1 MSQLTRREEGA
12 AALELLLTDTSL
24 TPNKPT
30 QAPVAA
36 TIATA
41 MLPPPPSTSNSACR
55 CNQDYLQ
62 NQDTPSLLEL
72 SQTELTKEQ
81 NVYIG
86 EKRRR
91 RSDTRGALKIWGDSE
106 CSD

>member
-24 TPNKPT
+24 APNKPT

-36 TIATA
+36 TIAAA
-41 MLPPPPSTSNSACR
+41 MLPPSTSNLACP

-72 SQTELTKEQ
+72 SQS
-81 NVYIG
+81 
-86 EKRRR
+86 EK
-91 RSDTRGALKIWGDSE
+91 ALE
-106 CSD
+106 E